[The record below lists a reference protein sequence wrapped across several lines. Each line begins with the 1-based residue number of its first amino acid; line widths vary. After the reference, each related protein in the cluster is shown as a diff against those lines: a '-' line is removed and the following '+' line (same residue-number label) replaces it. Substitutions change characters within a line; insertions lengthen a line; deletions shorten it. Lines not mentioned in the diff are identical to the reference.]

1 MLPLD
6 HMNSNMAN
14 LFVCLFVFVCFFFL
28 CEHVVLL
35 NEELSI
41 LLSLVDLKNV
51 LLYIDECNNV
61 YHLKQWNLDLIKYL
75 AKKKKLLNTFLPSF
89 S

>member
-1 MLPLD
+1 MD

-14 LFVCLFVFVCFFFL
+14 LFVCLFVFVFFFL

-35 NEELSI
+35 NEELTI

-51 LLYIDECNNV
+51 
-61 YHLKQWNLDLIKYL
+61 
-75 AKKKKLLNTFLPSF
+75 
-89 S
+89 